1 LTIRESELIFVRCD
15 GATTRTKF
23 GLLVRFIVG
32 DIEDFDGRIVDVV
45 VIS

>member
-23 GLLVRFIVG
+23 GLFVRFNVG
-32 DIEDFDGRIVDVV
+32 DIEDFDERIDAVV
-45 VIS
+45 